1 MSYID
6 YYNILGVSKDAS
18 QEDIKKAYKKLARK
32 YHPDLNPNDPE
43 AQRKFQ
49 EINEANE
56 VLSDPEKRKKYDE
69 YGENWK
75 HADEFEAQKQQYANQ
90 QGGFHTSYWSS
101 SDEDEGFSDFFESLF
116 GSRHGRS
123 RRASYGF
130 RGQDFKA
137 ELHLTLQEAAEK
149 HKQIITVNGK
159 NLRIT
164 VPAGVA
170 DGQTIKLAGQGG
182 PGANGGPAGDLY
194 ITFVIAQDNRFKR
207 EGNDLYQTVP
217 LDLYTAILGGELIV
231 ETLSGKAKLKVQPG
245 IQNGTKVRLK
255 GKGFPVY
262 KQEGAYGDLIIT
274 YSIVIPTHLNERQK
288 ELFRQLQS
296 LS

>member
-101 SDEDEGFSDFFESLF
+101 SDDADGFSDFFESLF
-116 GSRHGRS
+116 GSRH
-123 RRASYGF
+123 
-130 RGQDFKA
+130 
-137 ELHLTLQEAAEK
+137 EK
-149 HKQIITVNGK
+149 RQGK
-159 NLRIT
+159 LWQKNMFGSIFL
-164 VPAGVA
+164 
-170 DGQTIKLAGQGG
+170 
-182 PGANGGPAGDLY
+182 GD
-194 ITFVIAQDNRFKR
+194 
-207 EGNDLYQTVP
+207 
-217 LDLYTAILGGELIV
+217 
-231 ETLSGKAKLKVQPG
+231 
-245 IQNGTKVRLK
+245 
-255 GKGFPVY
+255 
-262 KQEGAYGDLIIT
+262 
-274 YSIVIPTHLNERQK
+274 
-288 ELFRQLQS
+288 
-296 LS
+296 